1 MLECADGS
9 LYTGWTK
16 EIGKRLAQHNAGK
29 GSKYVRSRLPA
40 RLVYTESLVSKSEAM
55 RRECTLKKLTRAE
68 KIALIARE
76 SGKANKQCA
85 KLNVWPLQIHL
96 LHGIIEGLRPG

>member
-16 EIGKRLAQHNAGK
+16 DIVKRLAQHNAGK

-40 RLVYTESLVSKSEAM
+40 RLVYTESLGSKSEAM
-55 RRECTLKKLTRAE
+55 RRECTLKKLTRTE
-68 KIALIARE
+68 KIALIDEWEARQ
-76 SGKANKQCA
+76 ADKQR
-85 KLNVWPLQIHL
+85 
-96 LHGIIEGLRPG
+96 GLS

>member
-1 MLECADGS
+1 MYWVYMLECADGS

-68 KIALIARE
+68 KIALIAE
-76 SGKANKQCA
+76 WKAGKADKQC
-85 KLNVWPLQIHL
+85 
-96 LHGIIEGLRPG
+96 GLS

>member
-16 EIGKRLAQHNAGK
+16 ELEERIAQHNSGK

-40 RLVYTESLVSKSEAM
+40 RLVYAENLASKSEAM
-55 RRECTLKKLTRAE
+55 RRECTLKRLTRAE
-68 KIALIARE
+68 KMALIAAQETMQAEDRCGR
-76 SGKANKQCA
+76 S
-85 KLNVWPLQIHL
+85 
-96 LHGIIEGLRPG
+96 